1 MDTHLYRFKEMNKY
15 QRGGEYGPGR
25 DRDDRQALRAGPMFR
40 VVGGHRIVQRAHAD
54 PYQCPRLQVRQTSGL
69 GQDTKLPGMGLPS
82 GSRWVLACS
91 NVMLGM
97 YHVPMQTKGKQ
108 IQLLQI
114 LVLSPIRT

>member
-1 MDTHLYRFKEMNKY
+1 MS
-15 QRGGEYGPGR
+15 
-25 DRDDRQALRAGPMFR
+25 
-40 VVGGHRIVQRAHAD
+40 
-54 PYQCPRLQVRQTSGL
+54 LQVRQTSGL

-108 IQLLQI
+108 IQPLGHCHSTS
-114 LVLSPIRT
+114 LSEYPTKSGPVGAGCAKPFDLPAGGPP